1 MGDRVK
7 PPTAKKDKGKPPAPA
22 KGAAKKP
29 QVVDDDEEG
38 DAEAKAAG
46 KSWRDKLK
54 LPAFLARKKKS
65 GNGEDEEA
73 AAEPGDTEEGE
84 GGSKGKGWA
93 ERLNLKLPAFLA
105 RKKKSEDGE
114 EEEEQESPADEAEG
128 EGGEE
133 GEQGAG
139 KEKRQKQLIMAAAGG
154 AVLLVGMISG
164 GAWWYL
170 SSDGSDAKKAAA
182 GAPAAGA
189 DQKKGARIAMA
200 LPPAPGSLNTLVAP
214 VPGRAAAGAPSA
226 PGAARPAA
234 QPGQPQAATAASAG
248 SPTGGAPPPR
258 YAAKA
263 GDVSGPFGGVVDPL
277 GGVLNVIGG
286 RGPGQGAGIVVPAV
300 TSTTVGRLP
309 DQPSTASDALPAT
322 PDARLIEK
330 RQGLPGPLP
339 IAGKDGTMAW
349 QLYARPNKIDDGP
362 RVAIMI
368 VGVGLSRAA
377 SLAAIS
383 KLPAEVTMVL
393 DPYAKDLSDWVVR
406 SRLAG
411 HEVMLGLP
419 MESDRFPVYDAGP
432 MALDTALSAD
442 DNIKRLELVL
452 SQVSGYTGV
461 VTTMGSRFG
470 TSEALLTPVLEALK
484 ARGLMLATTGPQGI
498 LATPKVAAKVGLPRV
513 ISDIT
518 LDEEPSRL
526 AIEAKLNEL
535 DLLVRQRTV
544 AVAAAHPHPATI
556 ERLINWTTT
565 LKQKKVALVPV
576 SALAKQAV
584 PGKQATPAPQKK

>member
-1 MGDRVK
+1 LGDRVK
-7 PPTAKKDKGKPPAPA
+7 PPTAQKTKVKAPAPA
-22 KGAAKKP
+22 KGDAKGA
-29 QVVDDDEEG
+29 QVVDDDEDG
-38 DAEAKAAG
+38 KAEAKG

-65 GNGEDEEA
+65 ADGEDEDS
-73 AAEPGDTEEGE
+73 AAEADDKEESD
-84 GGSKGKGWA
+84 GGGKGKGWA
-93 ERLNLKLPAFLA
+93 ERLNLKLPAFLS

-114 EEEEQESPADEAEG
+114 EEEKESSAEADGEA
-128 EGGEE
+128 GEE
-133 GEQGAG
+133 GEEGAG
-139 KEKRQKQLIMAAAGG
+139 ADKRRKQLIAAAAGG
-154 AVLLVGMISG
+154 LVLLVGMIGG

-170 SSDGSDAKKAAA
+170 SSGSSEAKKVAA
-182 GAPAAGA
+182 GAPAAVEG
-189 DQKKGARIAMA
+189 QKKGSRIAVA

-214 VPGRAAAGAPSA
+214 VPGKAAVAPAAPGAARAGVQSGQPQTTVPAGAPSA
-226 PGAARPAA
+226 
-234 QPGQPQAATAASAG
+234 T
-248 SPTGGAPPPR
+248 APPPR

-263 GDVSGPFGGVVDPL
+263 GDVGGPFGGVVDPL
-277 GGVLNVIGG
+277 GSALNVVGG
-286 RGPGQGAGIVVPAV
+286 RASGQGPGIVVPAV
-300 TSTTVGRLP
+300 TSITVGRLP

-322 PDARLIEK
+322 PDQRLVEK
-330 RQGLPGPLP
+330 KQGLPGPLP
-339 IAGKDGTMAW
+339 MAGKDGTVAW
-349 QLYARPNKIDDGP
+349 QLYARPNKIGEGP

-368 VGVGLSRAA
+368 VGVGQSRAA
-377 SLAAIS
+377 SLAAIT

-461 VTTMGSRFG
+461 VTIMGSRFG

-484 ARGLMLATTGPQGI
+484 ARGLMLATTGPQGA

-535 DLLVRQRTV
+535 ELLVRQRTV

-576 SALAKQAV
+576 SALAKSA
-584 PGKQATPAPQKK
+584 ATPQKK

>member
-7 PPTAKKDKGKPPAPA
+7 PPTAKKAKAKAPAPA

-29 QVVDDDEEG
+29 QAVDDEEEG
-38 DAEAKAAG
+38 EAEAKAGG

-65 GNGEDEEA
+65 GKGEDEEA
-73 AAEPGDTEEGE
+73 AAEAGDKDEGE
-84 GGSKGKGWA
+84 GTNKGKGWA

-105 RKKKSEDGE
+105 RKKKSEDGDQ
-114 EEEEQESPADEAEG
+114 EEEQESAAADEAEG
-128 EGGEE
+128 EE
-133 GEQGAG
+133 GEKGGQGAG
-139 KEKRQKQLIMAAAGG
+139 KDKRQKQLIMAAAGG
-154 AVLLVGMISG
+154 VVLLGGMISG

-170 SSDGSDAKKAAA
+170 SSDGSDAKMAAV

-214 VPGRAAAGAPSA
+214 VPGKAAGASPA
-226 PGAARPAA
+226 PGAARPSA
-234 QPGQPQAATAASAG
+234 QPGQPQAA
-248 SPTGGAPPPR
+248 PPPR
-258 YAAKA
+258 YAAKT

-277 GGVLNVIGG
+277 GGALNVIGG
-286 RGPGQGAGIVVPAV
+286 RAPGQGTGIVVPAV

-339 IAGKDGTMAW
+339 IAGKDGAVAW

-368 VGVGLSRAA
+368 VGIGLSRAA

-470 TSEALLTPVLEALK
+470 TSEALLTPVLEAIK

-526 AIEAKLNEL
+526 AIEARLNEL
-535 DLLVRQRTV
+535 ELLVRQRTV

-576 SALAKQAV
+576 SALAKQAT
-584 PGKQATPAPQKK
+584 PSKQAAPAPQKK